1 MDPLALARRLGVRPV
16 SLLGLALALV
26 LASAT
31 AAQGT
36 AAPSDGPGLRWV
48 GRFDA
53 TLAPWQEIRLKSG
66 QRPNTFRFAV
76 WDEVKAVEAGGNIK
90 AERCEPPLSFC
101 VPCVCASLS
110 GWRCGGAAAPPSLPE
125 VDSFPLLI

>member
-1 MDPLALARRLGVRPV
+1 
-16 SLLGLALALV
+16 LLIEFQHKCKGI
-26 LASAT
+26 SMSKWT
-31 AAQGT
+31 A
-36 AAPSDGPGLRWV
+36 
-48 GRFDA
+48 
-53 TLAPWQEIRLKSG
+53 
-66 QRPNTFRFAV
+66 
-76 WDEVKAVEAGGNIK
+76 DEVKAVEAGGNLK